1 MHVTRE
7 IRGLWIGIWLMAGCG
22 QHKAVHAA
30 PDGGGAGGEGGESG
44 QYVPDVTFIQGER
57 TPGSAH
63 WQEVQDFCATRLTD
77 LGYEVERQAYGTG
90 VNVIG
95 VRRGTSV
102 PDEQVLIAAHY
113 DHIEGCAGA
122 DDNGSGVAAVL
133 EAARVLATEP
143 HARTLVAACWDEE
156 ERRSD
161 DQSTTGSHA
170 YAQRARERGETII
183 STVVLDGIA
192 YASNE
197 ANSQRLPEGLETA
210 FPGAVQQITDNDS
223 RGDFV
228 LAVLDSTSHGFAE
241 RLVESAQSEALPIV
255 LFELPVDR
263 LRDAALSE
271 LRRSDHSAFWDEGYP
286 GLLLT
291 DTANYRNPHYHC
303 EDGQD
308 TVDSLDM
315 DFAQRVVRSV
325 TAAARRD
332 LDEP

>member
-1 MHVTRE
+1 MQVKRYV
-7 IRGLWIGIWLMAGCG
+7 RGFWIGVALMAGCG
-22 QHKAVHAA
+22 NKAVHAVPDA
-30 PDGGGAGGEGGESG
+30 GAVDGGDNGT
-44 QYVPDVTFIQGER
+44 YVADLTFIQGER

-63 WQEVQDFCATRLTD
+63 WQAVQDFCAERLTD

-95 VRRGTSV
+95 LRRGTSV
-102 PDEQVLIAAHY
+102 PDEQVLLSAHY

-133 EAARVLATEP
+133 EAARLLATQP
-143 HARTLVAACWDEE
+143 RARTLVAACWDEE

-170 YAQRARERGETII
+170 YAQRARERGERIV
-183 STVVLDGIA
+183 STVVFDGIA

-197 ANSQRLPEGLETA
+197 ASSQRLPQGLKA
-210 FPGAVQQITDNDS
+210 VFPTQVQQIEANDF
-223 RGDFV
+223 RGDFM
-228 LAVLDSTSHGFAE
+228 LAVLDSTSQGFAE
-241 RLVESAQSEALPIV
+241 SWVGSAQAEGLPTV
-255 LFELPVDR
+255 LFELPLDR
-263 LRDAALSE
+263 LTDPALSE

-286 GLLLT
+286 GMLLT
-291 DTANYRNPHYHC
+291 DTANFRNPHYHC
-303 EDGQD
+303 EQGQD

-315 DFAQRVVRSV
+315 AFAQRVVRSV

-332 LDEP
+332 LDDP